1 MKAQVWTIP
10 NGLSALRL
18 LLVPTAAWILLRGS
32 RDGLAITL
40 LAVAGV
46 TDWLDGFL
54 ARKMNQVS
62 QLGTLLDP
70 LADRLAILCFV
81 AALASREA
89 FSWWL
94 LVAVG
99 TRDVL
104 LLMTL
109 PSLRKHGRWALP
121 VTKTGKAGTALLFA
135 GLPLALIGIA
145 GDGAPVALVVAQVL
159 LWAGCAV
166 YWLAGVGY
174 LREVGALIR
183 GKLGDEQRAA

>member
-1 MKAQVWTIP
+1 MWTIP

-18 LLVPTAAWILLRGS
+18 LLVPTAAWILLGGS

-54 ARKMNQVS
+54 ARKLNQVS

-81 AALASREA
+81 AALAARGA

-94 LVAVG
+94 LVMVG
-99 TRDVL
+99 ARDLL

-109 PSLRKHGRWALP
+109 PALRRHGRWALP
-121 VTKTGKAGTALLFA
+121 VTRTGKTGTALLFA

-145 GDGAPVALVVAQVL
+145 GDGAPVALVFAQAL

-174 LREVGALIR
+174 LREVGAIR
-183 GKLGDEQRAA
+183 RGRSADDQHAA